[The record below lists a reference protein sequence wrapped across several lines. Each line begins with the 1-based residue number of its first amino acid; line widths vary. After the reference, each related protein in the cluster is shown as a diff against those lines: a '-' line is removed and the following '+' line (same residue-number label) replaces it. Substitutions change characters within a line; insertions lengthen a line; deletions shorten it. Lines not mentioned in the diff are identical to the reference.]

1 MGTLMKWKRIFGLAA
16 TDVLSRGRREDEL
29 DKEVADHLA
38 REAAALEQQGWSPEV
53 AREEAR
59 RRFGSLSATK
69 DDVRAE
75 RFGSV
80 AESVVRDAR
89 FGGRWLRRSP
99 GFTVAAL
106 LTLALGIGATTA
118 IFSILDTVILR
129 PLPYRDDRELITLWQ
144 HATRIGD
151 THDLVSPANFRDWKA
166 RAKSFERISALSYWS
181 VKWPLPDG
189 VTQIDAWAASE
200 DFFRMMEREPAL
212 GRTFTAEEFTPG
224 RNNVFVVTDGFWRRM
239 LGADSSVVGKSFRVE
254 DTEATLVGV
263 MPPGFELLGNRDVY
277 IPLILPEEQW
287 RRRQST
293 YLVVAGR
300 LAPGVSLQQA
310 RSELDVLGAA
320 LEREYPRENQD
331 VRIFASPLRDEL
343 LGAAKSP
350 ILLLTGAVLCLLIVA
365 CANVANLLL
374 LRSLG
379 RRREFALRTALG
391 ASGGRLVRQ
400 LVVESGLLALSGGI
414 VALLV
419 AFGALKLFLALAPA
433 DVPRLQGAVIDGR
446 VLAFAL
452 GMSTIS
458 ALACAIGPLVRVLR
472 GAPRDALSETATAS
486 TQTRGSRTSQH
497 VLAAVQIGFALTLVI
512 GAGLL
517 VRSVQRLLAVERGFD
532 PRGVSS
538 LTVQAWDEYPT
549 DADRVAFARDMEA
562 RLRALPGVRHVGVT
576 TALPMHD
583 PIGNQGA
590 GVVIVSSGLTDRDM
604 KQALAAA
611 ISPTYFTTLGIP
623 LRQGRTF
630 AAVDDTAG
638 PRVAIVNE
646 AFVREHFPG
655 RSAVGQ
661 RVRVSF
667 TGPATE
673 REIVGVVGDVRHG
686 SLHETPQPAVFV
698 PYAQHSA
705 GGMMFIMKSERPPAT
720 MLPEMRE
727 ALRTANASLPPDDLT
742 TLDRLLELSTR
753 ERRFLRTLLLGFSA
767 LALVLALVGTYG
779 VVSHATA
786 ARRREIAVRMALGA
800 SQTSVRGLV
809 LRHGSLLA
817 LAGSVLGL
825 LGAAALVR
833 LLQGSLFGI
842 SPFDPPTYLV
852 STVLVL
858 AAAVVASTV
867 PAVQAAQSNPS
878 SVLRSA

>member
-1 MGTLMKWKRIFGLAA
+1 MKWKRILGLAA
-16 TDVLSRGRREDEL
+16 TDVLSRGRREHEL
-29 DKEVADHLA
+29 DMEVADHLS
-38 REAAALEQQGWSPEV
+38 REAAALELQGWSPEA
-53 AREEAR
+53 ARQEAR

-69 DDVRAE
+69 DDVRAQ
-75 RFGSV
+75 RFGAV
-80 AESVVRDAR
+80 AEGVVREAR

-99 GFTVAAL
+99 GFTAAAL

-181 VKWPLPDG
+181 VNWTGPDG
-189 VTQIDAWAASE
+189 VVSVDAWAASP
-200 DFFRMMEREPAL
+200 DFFAMMEREPAL
-212 GRTFTAEEFTPG
+212 GRTFTSDEFTPG
-224 RNNVFVVTDGFWRRM
+224 RNSVFVVTHGFWQRV
-239 LGADSSVVGKSFRVE
+239 LGSDSAAVGKSFRTDE
-254 DTEATLVGV
+254 GTMTLVGV
-263 MPPGFELLGNRDVY
+263 MPPGFELLGERDIY

-287 RRRQST
+287 RRRQAT

-310 RSELDVLGAA
+310 RNELDMLGAA

-343 LGAAKSP
+343 LGEAKSP
-350 ILLLTGAVLCLLIVA
+350 ILLLAGAVLCLLIVA

-400 LVVESGLLALSGGI
+400 LVVESGLLALSGGA

-452 GMSTIS
+452 GVSTIS

-472 GAPRDALSETATAS
+472 GAPREALSETASAS

-497 VLAAVQIGFALTLVI
+497 ALAAVQIGFALTLVI

-517 VRSVQRLLAVERGFD
+517 VRSVHRLLAVERGFD

-538 LTVQAWDEYPT
+538 LTVQAWDAYPKE
-549 DADRVAFARDMEA
+549 AARVAFAADMDA
-562 RLRALPGVRHVGVT
+562 RLRALPGVRQVGLT

-583 PIGNQGA
+583 PVGNQGA
-590 GVVIVSSGLTDRDM
+590 GVVVVGSGLTDRDT
-604 KQALAAA
+604 KQALAAV
-611 ISPTYFTTLGIP
+611 ISPTYFATLGIP

-630 AAVDDTAG
+630 SAADDTAG
-638 PRVAIVNE
+638 PRVVIVNE
-646 AFVREHFPG
+646 AFVREHFQG
-655 RSAVGQ
+655 KSAVA
-661 RVRVSF
+661 RRARVSF
-667 TGPATE
+667 YGAPIE
-673 REIVGVVGDVRHG
+673 HEIVGIVGDVRHG
-686 SLHETPQPAVFV
+686 GLHEAPQPTVFL
-698 PYAQHSA
+698 PYAQQRT
-705 GGMMFIMKSERPPAT
+705 GVMMFIVKSDRPAAA

-727 ALRTANASLPPDDLT
+727 ALRMANANLPPDDLT
-742 TLDRLLELSTR
+742 TLDGLLELSTR

-817 LAGSVLGL
+817 AAGSVVGL
-825 LGAAALVR
+825 LGAGALVR

-842 SPFDPPTYLV
+842 SPFDPPTYLL

-867 PAVQAAQSNPS
+867 PAVQASHSNPS
-878 SVLRSA
+878 TVLRSA